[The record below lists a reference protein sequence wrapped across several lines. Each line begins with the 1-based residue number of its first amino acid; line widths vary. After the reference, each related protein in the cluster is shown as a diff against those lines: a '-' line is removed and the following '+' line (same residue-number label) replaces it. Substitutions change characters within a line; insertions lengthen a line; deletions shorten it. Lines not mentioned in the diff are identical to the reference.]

1 MRISD
6 WSSDVCS
13 SDLAILPGGIDILE
27 ARGRDAGLVE
37 PDEAE
42 DGVLHTLVEDA
53 ARQCDRADGM
63 AQQQVR
69 VAALF
74 GFEVGVET
82 ILVEAAV
89 AVERALEQLA
99 HGRKASRGG
108 EAEFGDPIARE
119 GVAQREFGA
128 DRKSTR
134 LNSSHSCASRMPSS
148 A

>member
-13 SDLAILPGGIDILE
+13 SD
-27 ARGRDAGLVE
+27 LVE

-53 ARQCDRADGM
+53 ARRCDRADGM

-108 EAEFGDPIARE
+108 EAERSEEHTSELQSLMRI
-119 GVAQREFGA
+119 
-128 DRKSTR
+128 
-134 LNSSHSCASRMPSS
+134 LS
-148 A
+148 AVLCW

>member
-1 MRISD
+1 
-6 WSSDVCS
+6 
-13 SDLAILPGGIDILE
+13 
-27 ARGRDAGLVE
+27 
-37 PDEAE
+37 
-42 DGVLHTLVEDA
+42 
-53 ARQCDRADGM
+53 M

-69 VAALF
+69 AAALF

-128 DRKSTR
+128 ECRLRARGVKSGGVRSEEHTSELQSLMR
-134 LNSSHSCASRMPSS
+134 SSSVVIC
-148 A
+148 

>member
-1 MRISD
+1 
-6 WSSDVCS
+6 
-13 SDLAILPGGIDILE
+13 
-27 ARGRDAGLVE
+27 
-37 PDEAE
+37 
-42 DGVLHTLVEDA
+42 
-53 ARQCDRADGM
+53 M

-128 DRKSTR
+128 ECRLRARGVRSEERRVGKECVSTCR
-134 LNSSHSCASRMPSS
+134 SRWSPDP
-148 A
+148 